1 MIFDP
6 IELLSLGI
14 GYLFLLFLV
23 AHLSESGLIP
33 TKWIRNGKYSAKGL
47 TLDIYLPGEHFSIK

>member
-33 TKWIRNGKYSAKGL
+33 TM
-47 TLDIYLPGEHFSIK
+47 P